1 MNLLKMLRLPFSA
14 MLHLRCISENTPTYT
29 DYHLL
34 PVILAHL
41 QGPDPIEFK
50 SLRVTLNYRNRSLEV
65 TASTSLPISRF
76 NKSQDFESH
85 MDGHNELVLSFG
97 GLLEIGDWTDI
108 IEQVCNRL
116 PISNLEFL
124 SISAPDVIDPVN
136 LVELFKR
143 CTKVTTMQAIGRG
156 TSGLVRSLAA
166 PKVAPKVAPMV
177 APEVAPKVRNNRYAY
192 RPPLPNRKYRKKK
205 GRDNRDSTPA
215 QPASSSITAAQ
226 PARSSAAQVRIFPE
240 LAFLSLKGLGFAEIE
255 CPTGIVFDMVER
267 ALRQRMVTYKA
278 PVKMLCIDDCAIST
292 KRARALQQ
300 LVQEFHWDEEKC
312 FLDET
317 DDSDDYYSEFDDY
330 SSGT

>member
-1 MNLLKMLRLPFSA
+1 
-14 MLHLRCISENTPTYT
+14 MLHLRCISKNTATYT

-34 PVILAHL
+34 PVIFAHL
-41 QGPDPIEFK
+41 HGPDPIEYK
-50 SLRVTLNYRNRSLEV
+50 SLNVTLNHRNRSLEV
-65 TASTSLPISRF
+65 AASTSLPISRF

-97 GLLEIGDWTDI
+97 GLPEIGNWTNI
-108 IEQVCNRL
+108 IEQVCNRI
-116 PISNLEFL
+116 PISDLEFL
-124 SISAPDVIDPVN
+124 SISAPDVIDLVN
-136 LVELFKR
+136 FVELFKR
-143 CTKVTTMQAIGRG
+143 CTKVTMMQAIGRG

-166 PKVAPKVAPMV
+166 PKVATKVAQKVAPNI

-215 QPASSSITAAQ
+215 QPASSSSTAAQ

-240 LAFLSLKGLGFAEIE
+240 LAFISLKGLGFAEIE

-278 PVKMLCIDDCAIST
+278 PVKMLCIDNCAIST

-300 LVQEFHWDEEKC
+300 LVQEFHWDKEER
-312 FLDET
+312 FLDEI

-330 SSGT
+330 SSGI